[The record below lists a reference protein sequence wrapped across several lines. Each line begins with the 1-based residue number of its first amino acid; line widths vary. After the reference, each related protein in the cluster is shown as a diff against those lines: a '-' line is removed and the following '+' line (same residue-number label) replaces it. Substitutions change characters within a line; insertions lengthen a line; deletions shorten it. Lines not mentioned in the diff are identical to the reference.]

1 MTLDMKWVVEFSLC
15 SPAPLR
21 CGGDY
26 AAGVVWEEIIKLQ
39 TLKMRLLLWPR
50 QSSLFLLTAAL
61 CSLIAIIEAIIAS
74 RKMTFPLVLRRG
86 RASFCCILSLSV
98 SAAALYDA
106 SHHVFIHGRDGKD
119 VCEYP
124 GKSSTLLYTQR
135 CHIPTGWSS
144 RGHKAL
150 HWRALFTDNS
160 LTCHKMCKQ
169 SNGSYSTPSI
179 EISGW
184 LMTTLN
190 M

>member
-61 CSLIAIIEAIIAS
+61 CSLIAIIEAVIAS

-86 RASFCCILSLSV
+86 RASFCCILSLSLSLLQHFMTPLTMFLSMAEMERMFVNIPV
-98 SAAALYDA
+98 SHRLYFTLNGVIFQLGGQVGVTKLFTEELF
-106 SHHVFIHGRDGKD
+106 SLTTVWHVTKCVNNQTD
-119 VCEYP
+119 
-124 GKSSTLLYTQR
+124 
-135 CHIPTGWSS
+135 HIP
-144 RGHKAL
+144 HYQLKFLA
-150 HWRALFTDNS
+150 N
-160 LTCHKMCKQ
+160 
-169 SNGSYSTPSI
+169 
-179 EISGW
+179 
-184 LMTTLN
+184 
-190 M
+190 

>member
-1 MTLDMKWVVEFSLC
+1 MTLAMKWVVEFSLC

-61 CSLIAIIEAIIAS
+61 CSLIAIIGAVIAS

-144 RGHKAL
+144 RVMK
-150 HWRALFTDNS
+150 LFTEELFS
-160 LTCHKMCKQ
+160 LTTVWHVTKCVNNQTDHIPHHQLKF
-169 SNGSYSTPSI
+169 
-179 EISGW
+179 
-184 LMTTLN
+184 LVD
-190 M
+190 